1 MAKAKNDGKKYIVP
15 FSAFKKKVI
24 KEMPPAML
32 LFLSEKVLLDELIKE
47 VAAKFIGKG
56 YNPKNN
62 LVKFYS
68 DECEIEEV
76 INECSN
82 LSFLSDKRIVIYK
95 LVKRTGV
102 RGIQKSSKEGLL
114 NYLKNPNPDNI
125 LIILNSDK
133 EFTFS
138 NFEDFEDTGLG
149 IYIINTDSETE
160 IIQWVKDEF
169 EDYKISEETIEHLLL
184 FMNPSYDEI
193 HSEIEKLKTYC
204 INAKEVTITDV
215 NLCVGMTKNFD
226 ENNLFEAILNRDFN
240 GAMSIYNSLNSKQE
254 ASYKETEIYL
264 INLVGWLFIALHKL
278 QNSELASRPEDFTLF
293 RELKIWKDGHR
304 MIGLYKKYMKDLN
317 ELKIK
322 KAFEYIYTADRSLK
336 SSSQDKLLVINNLIH
351 NLINL

>member
-1 MAKAKNDGKKYIVP
+1 
-15 FSAFKKKVI
+15 
-24 KEMPPAML
+24 
-32 LFLSEKVLLDELIKE
+32 
-47 VAAKFIGKG
+47 
-56 YNPKNN
+56 
-62 LVKFYS
+62 
-68 DECEIEEV
+68 
-76 INECSN
+76 
-82 LSFLSDKRIVIYK
+82 
-95 LVKRTGV
+95 
-102 RGIQKSSKEGLL
+102 L

-149 IYIINTDSETE
+149 IYIINTDSDGE
-160 IIQWVKDEF
+160 IMQWIKDTF
-169 EDYKISEETIEHLLL
+169 DDYKISDETIEHLLL
-184 FMNPSYDEI
+184 FLNPSYDEI
-193 HSEIEKLKTYC
+193 FSEIEKLKTYC
-204 INAKEVTITDV
+204 INEKEVTVNDV

-254 ASYKETEIYL
+254 ASYKETEIYI

-278 QNSELASRPEDFTLF
+278 QNPELASRNEDFTLF

-322 KAFEYIYTADRSLK
+322 KAFDYIYTADRTLK
-336 SSSQDKLLVINNLIH
+336 SSSQDKSLVINNLIH